1 MKEMKVRK
9 KMYKSKKGWAVAT
22 LATTTLFATNVVASA
37 DTTDTASTASS
48 TQATPASASAMTTPV
63 DNKEVV
69 LNTPA
74 QSSTTTPSK
83 TEESPLL
90 QQAQSTDDDATT
102 QKETASTDEQ
112 GLNEVAQQIA
122 KEAGLDVNNLT
133 AKQIEA
139 LNKVK
144 LTDNRPAGRKMTYKD
159 FDGIVAKSLAQDS
172 RYAIPYFNGNKIKNM
187 PAATTRDAQTGE
199 VADLDIWDSWPVQD
213 PKTGYVQNWNGYQL
227 VVAMMGEPYKN
238 DLHLYLLYNKY
249 GDGKFENWRNAGAI
263 FGYNSNSLL
272 QQWSG
277 SATLN
282 SDGSVQLFYTQVDTT
297 DQNSNH
303 QKLAT
308 ATINLAVEGDEVKIK
323 SVENDR
329 VIFEGDGKK
338 YQSYE
343 QWTQSDR
350 GFDNI
355 AMRDAHIIEDDNG
368 NRYLIFEA
376 STGLDNYEGEDQ
388 IYNWV
393 NYGGDAKYN
402 VDNFFRLSQSVDAI
416 GENMNKRARYANAA
430 LGIVRISNDEK
441 RPEVVEVLDPLVTT
455 NMVSDEIERPNAFK
469 LGDKYYVF
477 TASRLNHGT
486 NVEQW
491 TKVDQQ
497 IGDNVVMLGY
507 YSDKLTGDY
516 KPLNGDGTVL
526 TASVPANWRTAT
538 YSYYAVPFEGSTD
551 KVLVTQYM
559 SNRSEVAGKGMNA
572 TLAPSFLLQINPDGT
587 TQVLGEMTDQG
598 AWIWNE
604 ESRNQDMLVTSLR
617 AAASDA
623 AHDLDKVKPATDP
636 LNPNYYGY
644 TNLDHVNMPGKAA
657 WTNGETTVE
666 FTNTPTTPATPST
679 KHEVPNTPG
688 NPVHQPTNEN
698 KLPQTG
704 NKNEAGVLAGV
715 TFVLSAMGLWAAP
728 KRRKY

>member
-1 MKEMKVRK
+1 MKEAKVRK

-22 LATTTLFATNVVASA
+22 LATTTLLATNVVASA
-37 DTTDTASTASS
+37 DSTENVSS
-48 TQATPASASAMTTPV
+48 DAPATSAAVSGSSMTTPV
-63 DNKEVV
+63 NDSKVT
-69 LNTPA
+69 LNTP
-74 QSSTTTPSK
+74 QQNSSQETTQVQPNENESTTTPH
-83 TEESPLL
+83 
-90 QQAQSTDDDATT
+90 T
-102 QKETASTDEQ
+102 QEGNTVNSETVDT
-112 GLNEVAQQIA
+112 LNEVGQQIA
-122 KEAGLDVNNLT
+122 KEAGLDVNKLT
-133 AKQIEA
+133 AKQISD
-139 LNKVK
+139 LNKIK

-159 FDGIVAKSLAQDS
+159 FDGIVAKSIAQDS

-263 FGYNSNSLL
+263 FGYNSNPLL

-343 QWTQSDR
+343 QWSQSDR

-355 AMRDAHIIEDDNG
+355 AMRDAHIVEDDNG

-402 VDNFFRLSQSVDAI
+402 VDNFFRLAESVDAI

-441 RPEVVEVLDPLVTT
+441 HPEVVEVLDPLVTT

-469 LGDKYYVF
+469 LGDKYYLF

-486 NVEQW
+486 NVDEW

-497 IGDNVVMLGY
+497 VGDNVVMLGY
-507 YSDKLTGDY
+507 YSDKITGDF

-587 TQVLGEMTDQG
+587 TQVLGEMTNQG

-604 ESRNQDMLVTSLR
+604 ESRNEEMLVTSLKD
-617 AAASDA
+617 AASDA
-623 AHDLDKVKPATDP
+623 AHDLDKVKPVTDP
-636 LNPNYYGY
+636 LNPSYYSFDL
-644 TNLDHVNMPGKAA
+644 NHVNKPGMAT

-666 FTNTPTTPATPST
+666 FVNTPSTPSTPST

-704 NKNEAGVLAGV
+704 DKNEAGVLTGV